1 MNGLTI
7 EEVEHVAD
15 LANLVLTE
23 EEKQKFSRQL
33 NDILDDIDK
42 ISSVNIKEEN
52 KPVIAPTNNHDQYHK
67 DETEKSL
74 TMEEI
79 IKNAN
84 KTSGDYITVPGA
96 LDD

>member
-23 EEKQKFSRQL
+23 EEKKKFSRQL

-42 ISSVNIKEEN
+42 ISSVNIQEN
-52 KPVIAPTNNHDQYHK
+52 STPTISPTENHDLYHG
-67 DETEKSL
+67 DETENSL
-74 TMEEI
+74 TMDEI
-79 IKNAN
+79 KKNAN

-96 LDD
+96 IDD